1 MKIWRI
7 SSNYNFDQLEC
18 GNKEEWETLDN
29 NFKGISMIDTWKPL
43 QMKLSNEGEPTD
55 LLSSMPPIFT
65 KKAVDVVFDLMKG
78 KVEILPLV
86 HERYECY
93 AINVMNVLECIDYE
107 NAEPNNF
114 AGFDKFAFLSE
125 KIKGEHIFRALNTK
139 HKYGDFPIVS
149 VQTFV
154 SDEFK
159 ERIVDSELKGFDFDL
174 VWTSDEENNEQ
185 PIENNPMIRP
195 TSIEDFESH
204 IQQHYGSITNHIEAN
219 TKMVTDVELYD
230 VGPNETVDYHTLVT
244 YRNSYFRMPAPSSV
258 DSGYAELVMHLPKDW
273 EISPTTLEHP
283 KYGWPLRLFQ
293 NFGKDVMRNGYWLG
307 QWLVFPNQS
316 EEDLK
321 QSYVAQ
327 LGESEWNPNAPIYPY
342 SESTEFCGVMI
353 VPPLPQCSDV
363 FKMEFREDGKKIA
376 GDWPIYFH
384 TLLPLYKEEIIC
396 YFTEGRDVLLQKL
409 MKNGVEAVFDLNR
422 ENMCK

>member
-1 MKIWRI
+1 MKIWSIGNRLE
-7 SSNYNFDQLEC
+7 SDQLEC
-18 GNKEEWETLDN
+18 YSEQDEEL
-29 NFKGISMIDTWKPL
+29 FKKGLRGISLLDVWTPVEMVSSDH
-43 QMKLSNEGEPTD
+43 GEQTD
-55 LLSSMPPIFT
+55 LLNDMPPIFT
-65 KKAVDVVFDLMKG
+65 KEAIETVYDLIKE
-78 KVEILPLV
+78 KVQVLPLV
-86 HERYECY
+86 HDNYDCY
-93 AINVMNVLECIDYE
+93 LINVINVLDCIDY
-107 NAEPNNF
+107 NHAKPNNHG
-114 AGFDKFAFLSE
+114 GFKEYSFNIE
-125 KIKGEHIFRALNTK
+125 KVQGEHIFRTANMRHDL
-139 HKYGDFPIVS
+139 GDFPIVS
-149 VQTFV
+149 VETFV

-159 ERIVDSELKGFDFDL
+159 KRVTNSGLKGFDFDL

-204 IQQHYGSITNHIEAN
+204 IQHYYGPITNHIEAN

-273 EISPTTLEHP
+273 EVSTSTLEHS
-283 KYGWPLRLFQ
+283 KYGWPLRLLQ

-321 QSYVAQ
+321 QSYLAQ
-327 LGESEWNPNAPIYPY
+327 LGGAEWNPNAPIQPY

-353 VPPLPQCSDV
+353 VPPLPQCSGA
-363 FKMEFREDGKKIA
+363 FKMEFREDGKRIE

-384 TLLPLYKEEIIC
+384 TLLPLYKEEIHC
-396 YFTEGRDVLLQKL
+396 YFTEGHDVLLQKL
-409 MKNGVEAVFDLNR
+409 MKNGVEEVFDLNR
-422 ENMCK
+422 ENTCK